1 MSTLVAP
8 PGARP
13 AELPPH
19 RRLRNPWRFGR
30 RMAGNPVLRFY
41 AGPRTHEETQFDV
54 FSEGEASEPEEEVQ
68 QPRRRGGR
76 FEDADE

>member
-1 MSTLVAP
+1 MSSLVAP

-19 RRLRNPWRFGR
+19 SRLRNPWRFGR
-30 RMAGNPVLRFY
+30 SRAGNPVLRPY
-41 AGPRTHEETQFDV
+41 VGPRTHEETHFDV
-54 FSEGEASEPEEEVQ
+54 FPEGEASETEEEVQ